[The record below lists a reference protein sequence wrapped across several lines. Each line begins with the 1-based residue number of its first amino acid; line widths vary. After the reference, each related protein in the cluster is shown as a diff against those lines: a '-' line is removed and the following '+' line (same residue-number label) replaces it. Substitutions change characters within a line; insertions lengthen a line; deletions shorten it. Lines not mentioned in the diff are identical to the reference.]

1 MARDGPTKKSL
12 HKKDFNLNL
21 LQEPDL
27 VLTPPIRAEDNKQLI
42 TYLDKHHLS
51 NQKLLPLLL
60 VLKCLTVKLSYQ
72 NSSELNWLEE
82 ELEVSQDYKD
92 SSRLLMTITPRVW
105 TFTNSRKPA
114 ETSELVLKTRMLR
127 DYSKSLTETVVAKLT
142 MKSS

>member
-1 MARDGPTKKSL
+1 MERDGPTKRSL

-21 LQEPDL
+21 LQAPDL
-27 VLTPPIRAEDNKQLI
+27 VLTPLRAEDNKLLT
-42 TYLDKHHLS
+42 TYLDKHQLS
-51 NQKLLPLLL
+51 NQKQLQLLL
-60 VLKCLTVKLSYQ
+60 ALLCLTVNPSYQ
-72 NSSELNWLEE
+72 NSSGLNWLEE